1 MQRKE
6 VMVTNGSVS
15 QKKVFLYEITAHVC
29 DNGKYLSEG
38 IKA

>member
-1 MQRKE
+1 MQRK
-6 VMVTNGSVS
+6 VVIVTNGSGV
-15 QKKVFLYEITAHVC
+15 KRRVFLYEITAHVC